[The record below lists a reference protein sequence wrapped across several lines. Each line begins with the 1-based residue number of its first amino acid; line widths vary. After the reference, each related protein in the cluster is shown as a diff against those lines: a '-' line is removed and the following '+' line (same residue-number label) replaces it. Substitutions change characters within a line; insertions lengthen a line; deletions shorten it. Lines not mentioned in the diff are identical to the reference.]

1 MRAMTTLVLTVIG
14 NDRAGLVNALA
25 ETVAD
30 GEGNWEQSHL
40 AELAGT
46 FAGLVVVTVPDARAD
61 AMMAALRPLSGLLE
75 ITVHRG
81 EDDSHAPA
89 AGTALTIELI
99 GNDHPGMVR
108 DVSAVLAGHD
118 VTIVEL
124 SSDTRQAPM
133 AGGTLFEATVCAR
146 TAASTDLA
154 ALRDDLE
161 RLAGE
166 LLVDLTLSED

>member
-25 ETVAD
+25 DTVAQE
-30 GEGNWEQSHL
+30 GGNWEQSHL

-46 FAGLVVVTVPDARAD
+46 FAGLVVVTVPAARAD
-61 AMMAALRPLSGLLE
+61 AMVAALRPLSGLLDV
-75 ITVHRG
+75 TVHRG
-81 EDDSHAPA
+81 DDDRAPTD
-89 AGTALTIELI
+89 GTALTIELI

-108 DVSAVLAGHD
+108 DVSAVLASHD

-133 AGGTLFEATVCAR
+133 AGGTLFEATVAAR

-154 ALRDDLE
+154 ALREDLE

-166 LLVDLTLSED
+166 LLVDLTLNEG